1 MASRAHNKIQNALIQ
16 SFRVPTAKA
25 VTAGFR
31 VKFSGADD
39 AIENCAAGE
48 DGIGIALEDGVA
60 LQNGVTVALDGVAI
74 VPVKVGTGG
83 ATRGLFARFAADGFT
98 DQIVTDGTVVRFLA
112 GRFMQSGPVGD
123 MVGLLIGVATP
134 NATA

>member
-1 MASRAHNKIQNALIQ
+1 MAARAHNKVQNALIQ
-16 SFRVPTAKA
+16 SFKVPATKA

-39 AIENCAAGE
+39 AIENCGANE
-48 DGIGIALEDGVA
+48 DGIGIALADGVA
-60 LQNGVTVALDGVAI
+60 GDTGIPVALDGIAI

-83 ATRGLFARFAADGFT
+83 ATRGLFAKFLADGFT
-98 DQIVTDGTVVRFLA
+98 DQAIADGTTPRYLA
-112 GRFMQSGPVGD
+112 GRFMQTGVVGD

-134 NATA
+134 MSTA